1 MPRIGDKSA
10 DRDSKGRFVKGNRS
24 TGGRKKLPEELRE
37 MCRAL
42 APGAIETAKAI
53 MLDTEAPPR
62 DRLRAAEIILDRGYG
77 KPEQAVT
84 ASATDADGT
93 QTLGIVLLPPRTDGD
108 EDGEP

>member
-1 MPRIGDKSA
+1 
-10 DRDSKGRFVKGNRS
+10 
-24 TGGRKKLPEELRE
+24 

-42 APGAIETAKAI
+42 APAAIETAKEI

-84 ASATDADGT
+84 AATDANGA
-93 QTLGIVLLPPRTDGD
+93 QALGIVLLPPRTDGD